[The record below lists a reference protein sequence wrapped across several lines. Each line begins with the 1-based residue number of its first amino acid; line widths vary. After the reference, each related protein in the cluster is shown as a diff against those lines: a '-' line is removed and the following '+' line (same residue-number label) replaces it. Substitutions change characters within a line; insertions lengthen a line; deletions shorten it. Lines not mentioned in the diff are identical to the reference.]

1 MDEGSKFVVKGF
13 NSKLLLPKKIGIG
26 LRQTKTL
33 YVWFVT
39 KDNPVEDPNLLYQVK
54 DSLIIYYLLFQIF
67 QSQNFYPSASVIQYG
82 NMQCNREQFISSQF
96 LSL

>member
-39 KDNPVEDPNLLYQVK
+39 KDNPVEDPSLLDQVE
-54 DSLIIYYLLFQIF
+54 DSLIIYSYFQIF
-67 QSQNFYPSASVIQYG
+67 QSQSFYRSRFCHSICKHS
-82 NMQCNREQFISSQF
+82 M
-96 LSL
+96 